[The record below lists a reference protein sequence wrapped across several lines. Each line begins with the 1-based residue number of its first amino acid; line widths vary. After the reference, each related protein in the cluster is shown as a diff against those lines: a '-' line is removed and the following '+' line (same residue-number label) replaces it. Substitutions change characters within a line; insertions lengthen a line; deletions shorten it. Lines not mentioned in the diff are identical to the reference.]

1 MKRLVAQAAVM
12 LLFLASALLAS
23 DGGAAFNVHSVR
35 AGDTLESV
43 ARLYG
48 ADAANIAAANGISAE
63 DLPPAGTV
71 VLVPKS
77 PGDVLATLY
86 EAKRRGL
93 GAWPKPRM
101 EDSFLAPLT
110 VQPAADVE
118 KPPAPTPAAEPVAG
132 HVVRSHTVREGDNPY
147 RISREYGVSLTE
159 LLSAN
164 NLTEGS
170 VIRIGDVLTIP
181 VHSEQ
186 GPSTDPPPADVR
198 KPSALEPP
206 KAEQPPPEPPAR
218 QVRPRLIWP
227 LKGGAPPVMS
237 DTSFGEG
244 LISRATPGDRVGAAA
259 DGTVLHGGWMRNFGN
274 AVFINHGEGLATFY
288 GGLGTIYV
296 KSGDRVRS
304 GDRIGLVGPAE
315 GDSARFVFHVLK
327 EGKSVDPAPWLGTK
341 KD

>member
-1 MKRLVAQAAVM
+1 MKRLVAPAAVI
-12 LLFLASALLAS
+12 LLFLASAMLAS

-48 ADAANIAAANGISAE
+48 ADAANIAAANGISAG
-63 DLPPAGTV
+63 DLPPPGTV

-110 VQPAADVE
+110 GQPAADVRE
-118 KPPAPTPAAEPVAG
+118 PPAPPPPAPGDG

-147 RISREYGVSLTE
+147 RISREYGVSLTA
-159 LLSAN
+159 LLRAN

-181 VHSEQ
+181 ARSEP
-186 GPSTDPPPADVR
+186 GPPADLAPAEVR
-198 KPSALEPP
+198 KPSAPEPP
-206 KAEQPPPEPPAR
+206 GADQSPAEPPAR
-218 QVRPRLIWP
+218 QVRPRLTWP

-341 KD
+341 KE